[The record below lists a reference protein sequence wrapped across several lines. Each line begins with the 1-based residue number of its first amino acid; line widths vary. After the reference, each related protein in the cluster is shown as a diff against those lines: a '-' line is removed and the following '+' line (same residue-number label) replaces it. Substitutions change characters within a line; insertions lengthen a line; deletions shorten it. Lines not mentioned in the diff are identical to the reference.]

1 MSTAVGFLLVS
12 ACNLIWC
19 RPKLRQNETGLPNHN
34 PKKPT
39 PAWLGGAMRCRHA
52 TTQNMLFGGFSHVH
66 SQDTKNGTIFVDID
80 IEGWLPYLSKLSYG
94 APQRALT
101 ARLMQKER
109 PKITQAIAVLGRKPG
124 LLGNASWSF
133 WWFGAKQAIRVF
145 LASHFRARA
154 DLQQQKHAGGA

>member
-12 ACNLIWC
+12 ACNLIWCC

-39 PAWLGGAMRCRHA
+39 PAWLGGAMRCRHV
-52 TTQNMLFGGFSHVH
+52 TTQNILFGGFSHVH

-124 LLGNASWSF
+124 LLGHFGGFGQNKPFGSF
-133 WWFGAKQAIRVF
+133 WP
-145 LASHFRARA
+145 ARFPS
-154 DLQQQKHAGGA
+154 